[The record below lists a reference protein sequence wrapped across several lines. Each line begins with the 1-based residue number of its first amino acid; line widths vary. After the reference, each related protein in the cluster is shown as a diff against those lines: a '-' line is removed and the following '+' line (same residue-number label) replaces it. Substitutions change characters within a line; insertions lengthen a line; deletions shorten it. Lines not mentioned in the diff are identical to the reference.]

1 MNYSAAK
8 QTFDLAVC
16 CRIYPGLS
24 GDPILKF
31 GDKLI
36 LVQLNLESIREAA
49 GNLKIKLWVLLD
61 NCPAAYAEL
70 VRSIFP
76 NTEIELISLGG
87 EGNWATF
94 SRQIDILSAQRDADL
109 VYFAEDDYLH
119 LPGALEDAVA
129 FLKTHPEADALTLAD
144 HADYH
149 RRYVD
154 RIRSSRLTA
163 AGHEWRTV
171 VSTALTFMMRRE
183 TLLKTAGV
191 LKTFGKGNSDLGL
204 WMALTKLRVFNPWC
218 LIRGFEDGKFIPG
231 SQVLAWWHAYR
242 YILFGKRLTLWS
254 PTPTLATHLESR
266 SAATGVDWEKL
277 FKPRIQA
284 LQENRKPTRPPKV

>member
-1 MNYSAAK
+1 M
-8 QTFDLAVC
+8 
-16 CRIYPGLS
+16 
-24 GDPILKF
+24 
-31 GDKLI
+31 
-36 LVQLNLESIREAA
+36 VQLNLESLREAV
-49 GNLKIKLWVLLD
+49 GGLHIKLWVLLD
-61 NCPAAYAEL
+61 NCPPAYGEL
-70 VRSIFP
+70 VRSVFP
-76 NTEIELISLGG
+76 DTEMELISLGG

-94 SRQIDILSAQRDADL
+94 SRQIDILSAQQDADL
-109 VYFAEDDYLH
+109 VYFSEDDYLH
-119 LPGALEDAVA
+119 LPGALEHAVA
-129 FLKTHPEADALTLAD
+129 FFKKHPEADALTLAD

-154 RIRSSRLTA
+154 RIRTPRLTA

-183 TLLKTAGV
+183 TLLKTGNV

-231 SQVLAWWHAYR
+231 SQVLAWWHAWR
-242 YILFGKRLTLWS
+242 YILFEKRITLWS
-254 PTPTLATHLESR
+254 PTPTLATHLEKR
-266 SAATGVDWEKL
+266 SAATSADWEKL

-284 LQENRKPTRPPKV
+284 LQENRKSTRPPKA